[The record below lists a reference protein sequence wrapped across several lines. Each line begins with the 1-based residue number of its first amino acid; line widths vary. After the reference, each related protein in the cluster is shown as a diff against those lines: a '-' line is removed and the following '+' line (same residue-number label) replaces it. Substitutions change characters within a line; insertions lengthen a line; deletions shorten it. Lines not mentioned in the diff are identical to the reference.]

1 MDGISD
7 YSAFNN
13 VSGKSR
19 SDDFH
24 AFILLKVFRATP
36 FRPPNINDFQS
47 EDDVNMLSLKEFPV
61 TNVTLNSSKFTCSLN
76 TSSSIQNEELESDFL
91 NKTFI
96 ASSPKKG
103 NTEQILFSES
113 NSITRENGYS
123 PDYGYD
129 IMNTDNSCEDTLI
142 YSNSSSET
150 LINHS
155 IHDNS
160 TCEIAH
166 ARRQTFPKSTNEIF
180 DVLKSFCE
188 EKRIILIAEPSRND
202 QNGLTH

>member
-1 MDGISD
+1 MTYD
-7 YSAFNN
+7 
-13 VSGKSR
+13 V
-19 SDDFH
+19 
-24 AFILLKVFRATP
+24 TP
-36 FRPPNINDFQS
+36 
-47 EDDVNMLSLKEFPV
+47 
-61 TNVTLNSSKFTCSLN
+61 TG
-76 TSSSIQNEELESDFL
+76 SIQNEELESDFL

-155 IHDNS
+155 IHDNTTYIYDNSDDSNQVRDSGNNSFVS
-160 TCEIAH
+160 TDISIDSNES
-166 ARRQTFPKSTNEIF
+166 TFIW
-180 DVLKSFCE
+180 VLL
-188 EKRIILIAEPSRND
+188 R
-202 QNGLTH
+202 